1 MMQEIAASALATMPI
16 DDDVREIWADV
27 VCSHSHSE
35 DAARLRAIIT
45 AGECDEFPA
54 LQAMQILKA
63 RLSRA

>member
-1 MMQEIAASALATMPI
+1 MMQKIMASAPAILPI

-27 VCSHSHSE
+27 VCSHSHSD
-35 DAARLRAIIT
+35 DAARLRATIA

-63 RLSRA
+63 RLSRI